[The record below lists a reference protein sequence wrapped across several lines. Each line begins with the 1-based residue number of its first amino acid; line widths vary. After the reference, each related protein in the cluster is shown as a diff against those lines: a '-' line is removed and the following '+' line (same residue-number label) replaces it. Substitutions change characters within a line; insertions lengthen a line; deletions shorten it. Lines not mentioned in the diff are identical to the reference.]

1 MIQHYN
7 DKISQLIE
15 RYSRKVVSRRDML
28 VLISCCVAT
37 VMSLMSGTANDVTS
51 RVVCV
56 CVSAVSRFGAC

>member
-1 MIQHYN
+1 
-7 DKISQLIE
+7 
-15 RYSRKVVSRRDML
+15 ML